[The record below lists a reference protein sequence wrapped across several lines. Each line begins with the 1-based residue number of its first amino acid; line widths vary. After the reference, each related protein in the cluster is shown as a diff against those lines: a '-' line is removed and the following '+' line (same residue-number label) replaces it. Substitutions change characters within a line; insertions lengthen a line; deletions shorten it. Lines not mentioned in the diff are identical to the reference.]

1 MSDKTNRAA
10 VSLSR
15 RTLLKGTTAAAGAG
29 LLIASAP
36 QTATAS
42 KLSQQ
47 VVAYQTHPAGDK
59 RCDRCTHFQP
69 PSACQI
75 VQGPVEPDG
84 YCKFYTP
91 RGQA

>member
-1 MSDKTNRAA
+1 MTDKTNWAI

-15 RTLLKGTTAAAGAG
+15 RALFKGTTAIAGAG
-29 LLIASAP
+29 LLVSTAR
-36 QTATAS
+36 QTAAAA

-47 VVAYQTHPAGDK
+47 VVAYQDHPVGDK
-59 RCDRCTHFQP
+59 RCDRCAHFQP

-75 VQGPVEPDG
+75 VEGAVRPDG
-84 YCKFYTP
+84 YCKFFTP